1 MFQRSS
7 NLLFA
12 LVFAGPI
19 YAHEFW
25 ISPVGFEV
33 DVQSPIAAHFR
44 VGQDFKGGSHSYLS
58 RYTTRH
64 ELHQG
69 GAILEMSPREGDRP
83 AMQHPGL
90 EDGLAILVHETTD
103 STLTYREFDKFVNFI
118 KHKDFEGLPEAHLAR
133 GLPEVGFVES
143 YRRFAKSLIAVGSGA
158 GQDRPVGL
166 EIEIVALSNPY
177 TDDLSEGMAVQVLLN
192 AAPRADVQVEVFS
205 RPAGTKEPAGIQL
218 YRTDADGIARFP
230 VRTGHDYMIDNVA
243 LRPVEPTNTDD
254 PVWHSLWANLTFAVP
269 AD

>member
-1 MFQRSS
+1 VEFQVRV
-7 NLLFA
+7 N
-12 LVFAGPI
+12 
-19 YAHEFW
+19 
-25 ISPVGFEV
+25 
-33 DVQSPIAAHFR
+33 SPIAAHFR

-64 ELHQG
+64 ELHHS
-69 GAILEMSPREGDRP
+69 GAVLEMSAREGDRP

-90 EDGLAILVHETTD
+90 EDGLAVLVHETTD
-103 STLTYREFDKFVNFI
+103 STLTYQEFEKFINFI
-118 KHKDFEGLPEAHLAR
+118 EHKDFEGLPDAHMAR
-133 GLPEVGFVES
+133 GLPDVGFIES
-143 YRRFAKSLIAVGSGA
+143 YRRFAKSLISVGHGA
-158 GQDRPVGL
+158 GQDRLIGL

-192 AAPRADVQVEVFS
+192 AAPRAYVQVEVFS
-205 RPAGTKEPAGIQL
+205 RPAGTKEPALVQL

-243 LRPVEPTNTDD
+243 LRPVEPANSDD

>member
-1 MFQRSS
+1 MFQHSLK
-7 NLLFA
+7 LLFA
-12 LVFAGPI
+12 LIFAGPI

-25 ISPVGFEV
+25 ISPVEFQV
-33 DVQSPIAAHFR
+33 DVQSPIGAHFR

-58 RYTTRH
+58 RYTARH

-69 GAILEMSPREGDRP
+69 GAALKISAREGDRP

-90 EDGLAILVHETTD
+90 GDGLAVLVHETTD
-103 STLTYREFDKFVNFI
+103 STLTYREFEKFVAFVE
-118 KHKDFEGLPEAHLAR
+118 HKDFEGLPEAHRAR
-133 GLPEVGFVES
+133 GLPDVGFVES

-177 TDDLSEGMAVQVLLN
+177 TDDLTKGMAVQVLLN

-205 RPAGTKEPAGIQL
+205 RPAGTKEPALIQL
-218 YRTDADGIARFP
+218 YRTNADGVARFP
-230 VRTGHDYMIDNVA
+230 VLSGHDYMVDNVA
-243 LRPVEPTNTDD
+243 LRPVEPANTED

>member
-1 MFQRSS
+1 MFQRSFK
-7 NLLFA
+7 LLFA

-25 ISPVGFEV
+25 ISPVEFEV

-58 RYTTRH
+58 RYTARH
-64 ELHQG
+64 ELHRT
-69 GAILEMSPREGDRP
+69 GAILEMSAREGDRP

-90 EDGLAILVHETTD
+90 EDGLAVLVHETTD

-133 GLPEVGFVES
+133 GLPDVGFVES

-158 GQDRPVGL
+158 GQDRQVGL

-192 AAPRADVQVEVFS
+192 ARPRAHVQVEVFS
-205 RPAGTKEPAGIQL
+205 RPAGTKEPALIQL

-230 VRTGHDYMIDNVA
+230 VLTGHDYMIDNVA
-243 LRPVEPTNTDD
+243 LRPVEPTSTDD
-254 PVWHSLWANLTFAVP
+254 PVWHSIWANLTFAVP
-269 AD
+269 AN

>member
-1 MFQRSS
+1 
-7 NLLFA
+7 
-12 LVFAGPI
+12 
-19 YAHEFW
+19 
-25 ISPVGFEV
+25 
-33 DVQSPIAAHFR
+33 
-44 VGQDFKGGSHSYLS
+44 
-58 RYTTRH
+58 
-64 ELHQG
+64 
-69 GAILEMSPREGDRP
+69 
-83 AMQHPGL
+83 MQHPGL
-90 EDGLAILVHETTD
+90 EDGLAVLVHETTD

-205 RPAGTKEPAGIQL
+205 RPAGTKEPAL
-218 YRTDADGIARFP
+218 D
-230 VRTGHDYMIDNVA
+230 
-243 LRPVEPTNTDD
+243 PTVSHGRRWNC
-254 PVWHSLWANLTFAVP
+254 AVP
-269 AD
+269 GAHRSRLYDRQCCAAPCGARQYR

>member
-1 MFQRSS
+1 MFQRSL

-25 ISPVGFEV
+25 ISPVDFEV

-44 VGQDFKGGSHSYLS
+44 VGQEFKGGSHSYLS

-83 AMQHPGL
+83 AMQYPGL
-90 EDGLAILVHETTD
+90 EDGLAVLVHETTD

-143 YRRFAKSLIAVGSGA
+143 YRRFAKSLRKYRKIAFQPFAPVRDPAGRATGHRPLLRAPHRYLRLETDLCLPKEFLRQGA
-158 GQDRPVGL
+158 GRFQFC
-166 EIEIVALSNPY
+166 
-177 TDDLSEGMAVQVLLN
+177 
-192 AAPRADVQVEVFS
+192 PR
-205 RPAGTKEPAGIQL
+205 
-218 YRTDADGIARFP
+218 
-230 VRTGHDYMIDNVA
+230 
-243 LRPVEPTNTDD
+243 
-254 PVWHSLWANLTFAVP
+254 
-269 AD
+269 